1 MLDFIDE
8 KLRFREEA
16 SNVRV
21 KGWEVEPELLLQ
33 SPLFYILL
41 IGQNYSL
48 FSGLYQISELACTPP
63 SPWLTLVLPIS
74 P

>member
-21 KGWEVEPELLLQ
+21 KGWEVEPEVLL
-33 SPLFYILL
+33 
-41 IGQNYSL
+41 
-48 FSGLYQISELACTPP
+48 
-63 SPWLTLVLPIS
+63 
-74 P
+74 

>member
-21 KGWEVEPELLLQ
+21 KGWEVELD
-33 SPLFYILL
+33 Y
-41 IGQNYSL
+41 
-48 FSGLYQISELACTPP
+48 FSSCHYPKSY
-63 SPWLTLVLPIS
+63 
-74 P
+74 